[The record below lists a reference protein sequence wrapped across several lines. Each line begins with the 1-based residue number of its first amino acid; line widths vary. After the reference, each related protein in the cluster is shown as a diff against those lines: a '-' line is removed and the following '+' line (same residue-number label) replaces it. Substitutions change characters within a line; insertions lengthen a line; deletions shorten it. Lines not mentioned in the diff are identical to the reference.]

1 MQLEELSKQIEEVSQ
16 SYAGK
21 FAIRRDVDWALLK
34 LVEEVGELTRAHLK
48 LTLRSRVSRDEAE
61 SLRTSFEDELAD
73 VLGQVLVMAHIANV
87 DLANAIDR
95 KWLAWHP
102 DRQLR

>member
-1 MQLEELSKQIEEVSQ
+1 MKLDELSKQVEEVSV
-16 SYAGK
+16 SYAEK
-21 FAIRRDVDWALLK
+21 FAIRRDEDWAMLK

-48 LTLRSRVSRDEAE
+48 LTNRARVSDEEAE
-61 SLRTSFEDELAD
+61 ALRTSFEDELAD
-73 VLGQVLVMAHIANV
+73 VLGQVLVMANLANV

-102 DRQLR
+102 DRQLK